1 MRVIS
6 TPSAPQPVAA
16 YSQGIV
22 ANGFVYTAGQVGL
35 DVASGLLVDGI
46 EAQAERALTSVKNI
60 IEAAGLSVADIV
72 KITIFVTDL
81 SKFALVNA
89 VYASFVGDHRPAR
102 STVGVAALP
111 LGAMIEVEA
120 IAAQPS
126 A

>member
-1 MRVIS
+1 MKVIS

-16 YSQGIV
+16 YSQGVV
-22 ANGFVYTAGQVGL
+22 ANGFLYTAGQVGL
-35 DVASGLLVDGI
+35 DTASGLLLEGI

-60 IEAAGLSVADIV
+60 VEAAGLSVADIV
-72 KITIFVTDL
+72 KVTIFVTDL
-81 SKFALVNA
+81 SQFALVNA
-89 VYASFVGDHRPAR
+89 IYARFVGDHRPAR

-120 IAAQPS
+120 IAAQ

>member
-1 MRVIS
+1 MKVIS

-72 KITIFVTDL
+72 KVTIFVTDL

-89 VYASFVGDHRPAR
+89 VYARFVGDHRPAR

>member
-1 MRVIS
+1 MKVIS

-35 DVASGLLVDGI
+35 DAASGLLVDGI

-60 IEAAGLSVADIV
+60 VEAAGLSVADIV
-72 KITIFVTDL
+72 KVTIFVTDL
-81 SKFALVNA
+81 SQFALVNA
-89 VYASFVGDHRPAR
+89 IYARFVGDHRPAR
-102 STVGVAALP
+102 STIGVAALP

-120 IAAQPS
+120 IAAQ